1 MLAEYVFKARWEGGE
16 VCVRLYEDER
26 YWDTAAYRL
35 NRGRYVLDLGSGR
48 IYGPR
53 EPRALL
59 GVSPRDRE
67 MLRGVRG
74 ELHTVLDVLRRA
86 SMRTRRSLRM
96 LAPLDWYVVGLSPED
111 RQVVLR
117 PYVTRIP
124 IRWERGDGFVGADSL
139 EALLRFADYGEGGW
153 RMMSLYVDGVFLGTL
168 PVEFPELDAVR
179 SVVASWL
186 HASQLELEECDGN
199 VRAV

>member
-1 MLAEYVFKARWEGGE
+1 MAEYVFKARWEGGE
-16 VCVRLYEDER
+16 AYVRLCEDEQ
-26 YWDTAAYRL
+26 YWYRAL
-35 NRGRYVLDLGSGR
+35 YPNRGRYALDLGSGR

-59 GVSPRDRE
+59 GVSPRDRD

-96 LAPLDWYVVGLSPED
+96 LAPLDWYVVGLFPED
-111 RQVVLR
+111 GQALLR

-124 IRWERGDGFVGADSL
+124 VRWERCDGFVGADSL
-139 EALLRFADYGEGGW
+139 EALLRFASYGEGGW
-153 RMMSLYVDGVFLGTL
+153 RVMCLYVDGVFLGTL
-168 PVEFPELDAVR
+168 PVSFPELGAVR
-179 SVVASWL
+179 AVVASWL
-186 HASQLELEECDGN
+186 HASQLELEACDEN
-199 VRAV
+199 VRPI